1 MKHSIKIKVFASV
14 FALFVFT
21 SLAYAQNVTMLP
33 NPLDP
38 NGTGTLADLLS
49 KIITYLT
56 MISAPIITIMILYGG
71 FQMLIAQDN
80 VKKFEDG
87 IKTVKHAALGAAIV
101 IIADGILYIV
111 QSVLSLT

>member
-1 MKHSIKIKVFASV
+1 MKYFKKIK
-14 FALFVFT
+14 ALSSIVVSFLLT
-21 SLAYAQNVTMLP
+21 SPVYAQNVTMLP
-33 NPLDP
+33 NPLDS
-38 NGTGTLADLLS
+38 NGTGTVSDLLS

-56 MISAPIITIMILYGG
+56 VIAVPIITIMVLYGG

-101 IIADGILYIV
+101 IVADGILYIV